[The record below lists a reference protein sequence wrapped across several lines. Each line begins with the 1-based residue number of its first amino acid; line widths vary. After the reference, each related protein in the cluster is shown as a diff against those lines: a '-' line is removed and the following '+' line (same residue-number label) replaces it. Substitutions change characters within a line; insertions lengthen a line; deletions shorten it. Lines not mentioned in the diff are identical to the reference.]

1 MRQKLSLPKCSKP
14 FSPSAMTSTAS
25 MRKDSKFGLLKMF
38 PTKWFQWRGAALN
51 WADKLRDDIG
61 GDYRVTS
68 SSESVVLSAESQEI
82 TDWIHNYISRSI
94 RAISARR
101 GDVAW
106 RKNELL
112 KLFLSF
118 AEEDDYYHYIAPYCP
133 DGLQAAS
140 LGICIGGGCP
150 HVAFLMQTD

>member
-1 MRQKLSLPKCSKP
+1 MFEAFLA
-14 FSPSAMTSTAS
+14 FSNDFHRVDAE
-25 MRKDSKFGLLKMF
+25 RLKIWIAKNVPNQMVSVA
-38 PTKWFQWRGAALN
+38 WHDAALN

-94 RAISARR
+94 RAISARL

-106 RKNELL
+106 RKNERL

-118 AEEDDYYHYIAPYCP
+118 AEEDDYYHYIAPY
-133 DGLQAAS
+133 
-140 LGICIGGGCP
+140 
-150 HVAFLMQTD
+150 